1 MNAAALGGANVKLL
15 EVKKGA
21 KDKAG
26 SEFREFRELTIE
38 VTGSRG
44 AVKDRRQLLH
54 RRENLCK
61 VDREGG

>member
-15 EVKKGA
+15 EVKREHKT
-21 KDKAG
+21 KQEV
-26 SEFREFRELTIE
+26 SLEFRELTIE